1 MSLVVLLLFLL
12 PFMDWIVES
21 KYIQMLNLYII
32 MTLSI
37 IVNLLYTY
45 LLLYMKSWQQFDIRD

>member
-45 LLLYMKSWQQFDIRD
+45 LLYMKSWKQFDIRD